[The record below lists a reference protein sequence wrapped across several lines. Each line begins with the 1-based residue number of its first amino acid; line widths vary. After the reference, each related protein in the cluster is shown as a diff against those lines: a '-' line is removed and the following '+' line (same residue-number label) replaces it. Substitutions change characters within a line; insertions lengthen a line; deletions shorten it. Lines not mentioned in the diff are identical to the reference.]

1 MKKRKLTILGK
12 TEIINTI
19 GISKFLFFASILPL
33 DENPDENF
41 IKGLH
46 RTILI
51 FFYA

>member
-33 DENPDENF
+33 SDENF